1 MANSTFLGPV
11 VALNGFIGGPNVN
24 ASAANDTEQGG
35 KVAYTFATSTSVTIA
50 TGQEAGK
57 TLSAVGNQ
65 GVMLYTTDCISSAA
79 GYIFSDG
86 TSWKQMNAPASDIS
100 GT

>member
-1 MANSTFLGPV
+1 MANSTFSGPV

-24 ASAANDTEQGG
+24 ANDTEQGG
-35 KVAYTFATSTSVTIA
+35 KVAYTFSTSTTVQIA

-57 TLSAVGNQ
+57 TLSAVGND
-65 GVMLYTTDCISSAA
+65 GVILYTTDCISSAA
-79 GYIFSDG
+79 GYIFSNG